1 MIALSHTRRYVM
13 LKLRYV
19 DVKCIS
25 CVVQEASVSYSLD
38 LLFCICVRCFTVV
51 ISDMLML
58 IR

>member
-25 CVVQEASVSYSLD
+25 CVVQETSVSYPLD
-38 LLFCICVRCFTVV
+38 LLFCICVRCFAVV
-51 ISDMLML
+51 NTQLL
-58 IR
+58 